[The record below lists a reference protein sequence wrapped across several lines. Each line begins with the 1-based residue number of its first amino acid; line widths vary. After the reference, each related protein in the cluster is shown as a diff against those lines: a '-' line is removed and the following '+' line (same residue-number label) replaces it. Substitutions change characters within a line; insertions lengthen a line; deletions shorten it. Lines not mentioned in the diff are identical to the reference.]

1 VLVGGRAVAV
11 LEFMTTERKE
21 LDEDLLKAM
30 HQVGLMVGQVAE
42 RQETRETLE
51 HATFEAKSSTEQ
63 AVIAL
68 EKADKA
74 NAAKSE
80 FLAIMSHEIRT
91 PLNGVLGMADLLLDT
106 DLNSDQRVQALAIKT
121 SGETL
126 LYLLNDILD
135 FSKIEAGK
143 MELELIDFDLH
154 ALVGEVTEVWT
165 HQISSKG
172 LAFTVNLVRDV
183 PKFVMTDPIR
193 VRQVLFNLIS
203 NALKFTS
210 EGEISVR
217 VSSKSVDGH
226 NHVLQFDVHDS
237 GIGIPDKIAETLFE
251 KFTQADGS
259 TTRKFGGTGLG
270 LAISR
275 QLATMMGGSISVRS
289 NEGGGS
295 VFFLTIS
302 CTIGNGANV
311 TPDDRLRSTDKA
323 SRAITHHLRVMVAE
337 DNSINQLLVKTML
350 EKAGHQVSLAG
361 NGLEAL
367 DAVMRTEFDLILM
380 DVNMPEMDGLTA
392 TQRIRDLPSP
402 KSCVPIIALTANAIK
417 GDREKYIES
426 GMNDYV
432 SKPIDPAKLAQAME
446 RQCKTPIE
454 LAGIVVED
462 KAEDQLTQDQQDA
475 LGNLNNEI
483 DRLLG

>member
-1 VLVGGRAVAV
+1 
-11 LEFMTTERKE
+11 MTTERKE

-203 NALKFTS
+203 NALSMFM
-210 EGEISVR
+210 
-217 VSSKSVDGH
+217 
-226 NHVLQFDVHDS
+226 
-237 GIGIPDKIAETLFE
+237 IPAS
-251 KFTQADGS
+251 AS
-259 TTRKFGGTGLG
+259 
-270 LAISR
+270 
-275 QLATMMGGSISVRS
+275 
-289 NEGGGS
+289 
-295 VFFLTIS
+295 LT
-302 CTIGNGANV
+302 
-311 TPDDRLRSTDKA
+311 K
-323 SRAITHHLRVMVAE
+323 
-337 DNSINQLLVKTML
+337 
-350 EKAGHQVSLAG
+350 
-361 NGLEAL
+361 
-367 DAVMRTEFDLILM
+367 
-380 DVNMPEMDGLTA
+380 
-392 TQRIRDLPSP
+392 
-402 KSCVPIIALTANAIK
+402 
-417 GDREKYIES
+417 
-426 GMNDYV
+426 
-432 SKPIDPAKLAQAME
+432 
-446 RQCKTPIE
+446 
-454 LAGIVVED
+454 
-462 KAEDQLTQDQQDA
+462 
-475 LGNLNNEI
+475 
-483 DRLLG
+483 